1 MKVTA
6 TQRIETIIYVDGA
19 IVQTSKKLVRIESN
33 HSGELEL
40 DEINDRVIDA
50 LRKNKVLTTATR

>member
-33 HSGELEL
+33 HSDELEL